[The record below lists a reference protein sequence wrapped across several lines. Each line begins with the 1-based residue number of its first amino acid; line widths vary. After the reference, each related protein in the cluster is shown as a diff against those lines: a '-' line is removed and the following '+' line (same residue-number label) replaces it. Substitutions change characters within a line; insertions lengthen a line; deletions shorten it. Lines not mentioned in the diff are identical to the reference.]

1 MASTEGKL
9 NVAELDFTQIK
20 ENLIGFLKNQEEFV
34 GYNFRGSSFDVLLDV
49 LAYNTHYN
57 SYYANMIANEMF
69 LDSAVLRNS
78 VVARAKHLGYLPR
91 SAKGSKA
98 YVDLTITPPD
108 NPAVITIPRFT
119 QFQGDVDGVN
129 YIWCTANSHAINI
142 NANLIYTVSDVELT
156 QGIPISYKY
165 TAATADV
172 DQRYLLP
179 NANIDTDTLNRMN
192 MSMHHA
198 RWVHLKVAR

>member
-78 VVARAKHLGYLPR
+78 VVARA
-91 SAKGSKA
+91 
-98 YVDLTITPPD
+98 
-108 NPAVITIPRFT
+108 
-119 QFQGDVDGVN
+119 
-129 YIWCTANSHAINI
+129 
-142 NANLIYTVSDVELT
+142 
-156 QGIPISYKY
+156 
-165 TAATADV
+165 
-172 DQRYLLP
+172 
-179 NANIDTDTLNRMN
+179 
-192 MSMHHA
+192 
-198 RWVHLKVAR
+198 